1 MEWALRHECWVKL
14 ADSASREV
22 ARVGEGW
29 LASSLLSPIKCRKV
43 ALEHDD
49 LPPNLRPALQQVLK
63 ARCFAQAQRHIAN
76 RPHIIRYIL
85 ANIAIAPCDGLH
97 EHAIVIDKRAGQAI
111 HLDIGKKLVLVTRQ
125 ELIHAL
131 HPRLDLCRVE
141 DIIEANHPPAV
152 LHLDEASFKNVTN
165 PLGRRI
171 GRDECR
177 VRRLELLELGK
188 EAVVHRVAHA
198 GRVEHMVFVAIAVE

>member
-14 ADSASREV
+14 ANGTSRKV
-22 ARVGEGW
+22 TRIGKGW
-29 LASSLLSPIKCRKV
+29 LASSLLPLVERRKV

-49 LPPNLRPALQQVLK
+49 FPTDLRPALQQVLK
-63 ARCFAQAQRHIAN
+63 ARCFAQTQRHIAN
-76 RPHIIRYIL
+76 RPHIIRYIF
-85 ANIAIAPCDGLH
+85 ANVAIAPCDRLH
-97 EHAIVIDKRAGQAI
+97 EHTIVIDKRAGQAI
-111 HLDIGKKLVLVTRQ
+111 HLDIGKKFVLVTWQ

-131 HPRLDLCRVE
+131 YPRLDLCRVE
-141 DIIEANHPPAV
+141 DIIEANHPPAM
-152 LHLDEASFKNVTN
+152 LHLDEATFEDVAD
-165 PLGRRI
+165 PLGGRI

-198 GRVEHMVFVAIAVE
+198 GRIKHMVFVAIAIE